1 MPLSRWAQRSARVVA
16 LGAAALGLGPRAA
29 SQTSP
34 PAPAPLATAPAALD
48 GTDAVALALRVA
60 DDDTDIINAVTIN
73 TINTAAIAAD
83 AVGRLTAKGARPADP
98 GRGTAD
104 PSPAALARSRATGP
118 RNTAPIRRPSPGTT
132 EDRGIMRAHVR
143 TWSVNDFFREDYAPD
158 DPMDDEAA
166 IRLMVGPVGRLG
178 EEPVTVTVSTPTR
191 LGRTL
196 TSWGCPVFG
205 RHRVIV
211 EPMSVGP
218 VIRYLTARVEALRAD
233 TWDELGAGLSR
244 IGRWELED
252 YQDKSGPDDVH
263 SPWRRAELR
272 SWAVIRAHPEA
283 GPVAPAEGQRLWLRL
298 RIGPAGESD
307 SEPLPFDV
315 CVCEPA
321 WLSRQIR
328 EHGPLVDGADH
339 LFVRDLNL
347 RDVTAFLSRYI
358 AGKVGHWSRVTERLA
373 RVFEPATAPTA

>member
-1 MPLSRWAQRSARVVA
+1 
-16 LGAAALGLGPRAA
+16 
-29 SQTSP
+29 
-34 PAPAPLATAPAALD
+34 
-48 GTDAVALALRVA
+48 
-60 DDDTDIINAVTIN
+60 
-73 TINTAAIAAD
+73 
-83 AVGRLTAKGARPADP
+83 
-98 GRGTAD
+98 
-104 PSPAALARSRATGP
+104 
-118 RNTAPIRRPSPGTT
+118 
-132 EDRGIMRAHVR
+132 MRAHVR

-166 IRLMVGPVGRLG
+166 IRLMVGPVGRLA
-178 EEPVTVTVSTPTR
+178 EESVTVTVSTPTR

-211 EPMSVGP
+211 EPMSMGP

-244 IGRWELED
+244 IGRWEFED
-252 YQDKSGPDDVH
+252 YQGRSGPDDVH

-298 RIGPAGESD
+298 RIGPAGESA
-307 SEPLPFDV
+307 SEPFDV

>member
-1 MPLSRWAQRSARVVA
+1 
-16 LGAAALGLGPRAA
+16 
-29 SQTSP
+29 
-34 PAPAPLATAPAALD
+34 
-48 GTDAVALALRVA
+48 
-60 DDDTDIINAVTIN
+60 
-73 TINTAAIAAD
+73 
-83 AVGRLTAKGARPADP
+83 
-98 GRGTAD
+98 
-104 PSPAALARSRATGP
+104 
-118 RNTAPIRRPSPGTT
+118 
-132 EDRGIMRAHVR
+132 MRARVR

-166 IRLMVGPVGRLG
+166 IRLMVGPVGRLA
-178 EEPVTVTVSTPTR
+178 EESVTVTISTPTR

-252 YQDKSGPDDVH
+252 YRDQSGPDDVH

-283 GPVAPAEGQRLWLRL
+283 NPVAPAEGQRLWLRL

-347 RDVTAFLSRYI
+347 RDVTAFLSGPDGHHRRLVQHDALALGIDQGVGRSQVDGQVVRKVFLDETEHDDTSLYVSEMAEGSYRYTSAHVRPWVRSGT
-358 AGKVGHWSRVTERLA
+358 AGRWPVVNVSFALQAYHRLGPLRAAGLFKFLVPERGAVPSARFRQGIPDVTHVRRHFTSRRTRPH
-373 RVFEPATAPTA
+373 PAG

>member
-1 MPLSRWAQRSARVVA
+1 MPLSRWAQRSDRVA
-16 LGAAALGLGPRAA
+16 LGAAALGLGPR
-29 SQTSP
+29 TSP

-60 DDDTDIINAVTIN
+60 DDDTDLINAVTIN

-252 YQDKSGPDDVH
+252 YRDKSGPDDVH

-307 SEPLPFDV
+307 SAPLPFDV

-347 RDVTAFLSRYI
+347 QDVTAFLSHYI

>member
-16 LGAAALGLGPRAA
+16 LGAAALGLGPR
-29 SQTSP
+29 TRP
-34 PAPAPLATAPAALD
+34 PAPVPLAAAPAA
-48 GTDAVALALRVA
+48 GEGADAAALALRATAAA
-60 DDDTDIINAVTIN
+60 DLINVTTAVTA
-73 TINTAAIAAD
+73 TTD
-83 AVGRLTAKGARPADP
+83 VVGRLTAEGARPADP
-98 GRGTAD
+98 GRGAAD
-104 PSPAALARSRATGP
+104 PSPAAPARSRATGP
-118 RNTAPIRRPSPGTT
+118 RTTAPIRRPSPGTT

-178 EEPVTVTVSTPTR
+178 EESVTVTVSTPTR

-252 YQDKSGPDDVH
+252 YRDKSGPDDVH

>member
-1 MPLSRWAQRSARVVA
+1 
-16 LGAAALGLGPRAA
+16 
-29 SQTSP
+29 
-34 PAPAPLATAPAALD
+34 
-48 GTDAVALALRVA
+48 
-60 DDDTDIINAVTIN
+60 
-73 TINTAAIAAD
+73 
-83 AVGRLTAKGARPADP
+83 
-98 GRGTAD
+98 
-104 PSPAALARSRATGP
+104 
-118 RNTAPIRRPSPGTT
+118 
-132 EDRGIMRAHVR
+132 MRARVR

-158 DPMDDEAA
+158 DPMDDEAM

-191 LGRTL
+191 LDRTL

-252 YQDKSGPDDVH
+252 YRDQSGPDDVH

-347 RDVTAFLSRYI
+347 QDVTAFLSHYI